1 MTTQLVVTES
11 IELTRTR
18 APALPVAPGEYS
30 RLYHDQLN
38 NILRFY
44 FNTLD
49 NFVGQ
54 LNTSAG
60 GSGAGLFLPYG
71 SFVDLTDQTIANVAV
86 AYAVTFNTTELSS
99 GVSLSNSSH
108 INVTYEGVYN
118 LQYSLQFKNT
128 DNDGH
133 DVDVWLKKNNNNIN
147 NTNSR
152 FFLPARKSSGEPSH
166 LIAALNIFV
175 DMAAND
181 YIEVMWNANT
191 TAVSLEHY
199 AAPSNPDRPAIPSAI
214 VTLSFVSAV

>member
-1 MTTQLVVTES
+1 MTTQIVVTES
-11 IELTRTR
+11 TELTRTR
-18 APALPVAPGEYS
+18 SPALPVAPVEYS
-30 RLYHDQLN
+30 RVYLDQLL
-38 NILRFY
+38 NILRLY

-108 INVTYEGVYN
+108 INVTYEGLYN
-118 LQYSLQFKNT
+118 VQYSLQFKNT
-128 DNDGH
+128 DNDSH
-133 DVDVWLKKNNNNIN
+133 NVDVWLKKNNNNID

-181 YIEVMWNANT
+181 YVEIMWNANT

-199 AAPSNPDRPAIPSAI
+199 AAPSNPARPAIPSAI
-214 VTLSFVSAV
+214 VTLSFVSAL